1 MEKHGIRICRLWTA
15 IAVLAFPVIL
25 AFSIPAYGEGGKGDK
40 KLSKKHFKKGVVLFK
55 KGSYQEA
62 LEQFLT
68 AYDLHPH
75 IKMKYNIGVCL
86 YRMEKYARAGNELE
100 EFLVEE
106 GANAKG
112 KVVTEVFEALESI
125 KQEVGVITI
134 ETETKNA
141 EILVDG
147 VLHGRTPLVSGIYL
161 EPGPHEIKAMTDDD
175 KIWSKVIKIDE
186 GESRI
191 LEVELV
197 KKPVVTDMTFEEEE
211 SEDDEPKKRKKV
223 HNAYFYATFALA
235 LAGAL
240 GGTIAGGVAIS
251 QKNELDDLDKAC
263 EESPTCQFNALDYN
277 AYRSKAND
285 QYNKAGM
292 SANACTALF
301 VIGGA
306 SAIAAL
312 ALYFFS
318 EPFKKKE
325 KKKDEDEDEDED
337 WEDED
342 EDYSRL
348 PVLIGGPGSLMLRI
362 EF

>member
-1 MEKHGIRICRLWTA
+1 MNKPEIMMCRPAAAL
-15 IAVLAFPVIL
+15 AVLVFPVML
-25 AFSIPAYGEGGKGDK
+25 AFSFPARGEGGTKDDI
-40 KLSKKHFKKGVVLFK
+40 KLSKKHFNKGVALFK
-55 KGSYQEA
+55 KGSYEEA
-62 LEQFLT
+62 LEELLA

-75 IKMKYNIGVCL
+75 VKMKYNIGVCL
-86 YRMEKYARAGNELE
+86 YRMEKYAGAGNELE

-112 KVVTEVFEALESI
+112 KVVTEVFEALEAI
-125 KQEVGVITI
+125 KQEVGVVTI

-141 EILVDG
+141 EIVVDG
-147 VLHGRTPLVSGIYL
+147 AVHGRTPLVSGIYL

-175 KIWSKVIKIDE
+175 MTWSKVINIDK
-186 GESRI
+186 GQSRT
-191 LEVELV
+191 LKVELV
-197 KKPVVTDMTFEEEE
+197 RKPAVPDMTFEEEE
-211 SEDDEPKKRKKV
+211 TEEEKPKKSKKV

-251 QKNELDDLDKAC
+251 QRNDLDGLDKECDDNPRCQHDALEWEAYGIKRDDL
-263 EESPTCQFNALDYN
+263 
-277 AYRSKAND
+277 
-285 QYNKAGM
+285 YNKAEM

-325 KKKDEDEDEDED
+325 KKEEGDDDEDLEGEE
-337 WEDED
+337 
-342 EDYSRL
+342 YSRL
-348 PVLIGGPGSLMLRI
+348 PVLIGGPGSLMLKI

>member
-1 MEKHGIRICRLWTA
+1 MNKRGIRICRLPAA

-25 AFSIPAYGEGGKGDK
+25 AFSFPARGEGGTKDDN
-40 KLSKKHFKKGVVLFK
+40 KLSKKHFKQGVVLFK
-55 KGSYQEA
+55 KNKYKEA
-62 LEQFLT
+62 LEEFLA

-75 IKMKYNIGVCL
+75 VKMKYNIGVCL
-86 YRMEKYARAGNELE
+86 YRMDKYARAGNELE

-112 KVVTEVFEALESI
+112 KVVTEVFEALEAI
-125 KQEVGVITI
+125 KKEVGVITI
-134 ETETKNA
+134 ETETRDA
-141 EILVDG
+141 EIYVDG
-147 VLHGRTPLVSGIYL
+147 AVHGRTPLVSGIYL

-175 KIWSKVIKIDE
+175 MTWSKVININA
-186 GESRI
+186 GENRT

-197 KKPVVTDMTFEEEE
+197 KKPVVPDMTFEEEE
-211 SEDDEPKKRKKV
+211 TVEEKPKKRKKV

-251 QKNELDDLDKAC
+251 QSNELDDLDKEC
-263 EESPTCQFNALDYN
+263 EDTHCNYNALEHS
-277 AYRSKAND
+277 AYLSKGSD
-285 QYNKAGM
+285 LYNKAGM

-301 VIGGA
+301 FIGGA

-325 KKKDEDEDEDED
+325 KKKDEDDDEDL
-337 WEDED
+337 ED
-342 EDYSRL
+342 EDYSKL
-348 PVLIGGPGSLMLRI
+348 PVWTGGPGSLTLKI